1 MNVLNTPNGSA
12 SQIAQQGIQNGFK
25 ALAENSHQI
34 ANLNSSL
41 QTEATNDMPSLETH
55 LVNNQLIATQVQSLA
70 KALQIE
76 DRLIGFLFEEWA

>member
-1 MNVLNTPNGSA
+1 MNVLNNPNGSA
-12 SQIAQQGIQNGFK
+12 SQTAQQGIQNGFK

-34 ANLNSSL
+34 ANLNSL